1 VQSLS
6 DEMDQGL
13 PNEKGFSVPTAAG
26 LSLWSLFIQADWIV
40 KIVIIGLGITSLWS
54 WSLVITKTL
63 VLRRCRKEAD
73 TVIRNFTP
81 ALVERGDVVL
91 RDPGLF
97 ERMIALTA
105 QEHRDMRGQ
114 NIEGRSLSI
123 QRLEQ
128 LLSIEIHDE
137 REYLISNMS
146 GLASVGSTAPFVGL
160 FGTVWGIMNSFQAIA
175 SAKNASLSI
184 VAPGI
189 AEALFATA
197 IGLVVAIPAVI
208 AYNRL
213 TVAVQSYTVRIENF
227 AQELV
232 AICLRGGRH

>member
-1 VQSLS
+1 
-6 DEMDQGL
+6 M
-13 PNEKGFSVPTAAG
+13 PTAAAG
-26 LSLWSLFIQADWIV
+26 LSLWGLFIQADWIV
-40 KIVIIGLGITSLWS
+40 KLVMIGLMLTSLWS
-54 WSLVITKTL
+54 WSLVITKSL

-73 TVIRNFTP
+73 TVMRNFTP
-81 ALVERGDVVL
+81 SLVERGDVVL

-97 ERMIALTA
+97 ERMIALA
-105 QEHRDMRGQ
+105 SQEYRDMRGQ
-114 NIEGRSLSI
+114 NGEGRSLSI

-137 REYLISNMS
+137 REYLMTNMS

-197 IGLVVAIPAVI
+197 IGLVVAIPAVV

-213 TVAVQSYTVRIENF
+213 TMAVQSYTVRIENF